1 MNHRA
6 MPWPLTAWRLGGI
19 ALLLFSLVTAQV
31 LAAALPDFTQ
41 LIAQNK
47 DAVVSINATRKSGD
61 RADAIPHNPQVPDMF
76 KHFFEQFPDRQPT
89 PNARSAGSG
98 FIISADGYVLT
109 NAHVVANTEQV
120 TVTLNDRSE
129 FPAKLIGA
137 DENTDLALLKVNA
150 DGLPTVKLGDSEQLK
165 VGQWV
170 FAIGAPFGFQHSA
183 TQGVIS
189 ALSRSLPDGTY
200 VPFIQTDV
208 AVNPGNSGGPL
219 FDLDGNVIGINS
231 QIYSRSGGYMGLSFA
246 IPVNVAKNIVEQLK
260 TNGYASHGWLGVL
273 IQDMNQAL
281 AQSFGLDKP
290 AGALVAQVTPDSPAA
305 KAGLRAGDVIVNYN
319 GKRINRSGDL
329 PPLVGAT
336 ATGSQVPV
344 DILREGKKMSMTLTI
359 GELENKS
366 ERLSMNRSDA
376 ATADSP
382 LGLAVEQLND
392 AERKELGVANGVL
405 VAGVDPEGVAAAA
418 GIRPRDVILSFN
430 QQPVKNAAQLKQLIS
445 AAPKGKPAAVQ
456 IQRQQQALFVAVP
469 IPTGKVG

>member
-1 MNHRA
+1 MNQRA
-6 MPWPLTAWRLGGI
+6 MPLPLTAWRLGGV

-31 LAAALPDFTQ
+31 LAADLPDFTQ

-47 DAVVSINATRKSGD
+47 DAVVSINATRKSSG
-61 RADAIPHNPQVPDMF
+61 RADAIPGNPQVPDMF
-76 KHFFEQFPDRQPT
+76 KRFFEQFPDRQPA
-89 PNARSAGSG
+89 PHARSAGSG

-109 NAHVVANTEQV
+109 NAHVVADTEEV
-120 TVTLNDRSE
+120 TVTLSDRRE
-129 FPAKLIGA
+129 LPAKLIGT

-150 DGLPTVKLGDSEQLK
+150 DQLPTLKLGDSDQLQ
-165 VGQWV
+165 VGEWV

-290 AGALVAQVTPDSPAA
+290 SGALVAQVTPDSPAA

-336 ATGSQVPV
+336 STGSEVPV
-344 DILREGKKMSMTLTI
+344 DILREGKKMSVTLTI
-359 GELENKS
+359 GELQRKS
-366 ERLSMNRSDA
+366 ERLSSRSDT
-376 ATADSP
+376 ATPDSP

-392 AERKELGVANGVL
+392 AERKQLGVANGVV
-405 VAGVDPEGVAAAA
+405 VAGVDPQGPAATA

-430 QQPVKNAAQLKQLIS
+430 QQPVNNAAQLKQLIS

-469 IPTGKVG
+469 IPTDKVG